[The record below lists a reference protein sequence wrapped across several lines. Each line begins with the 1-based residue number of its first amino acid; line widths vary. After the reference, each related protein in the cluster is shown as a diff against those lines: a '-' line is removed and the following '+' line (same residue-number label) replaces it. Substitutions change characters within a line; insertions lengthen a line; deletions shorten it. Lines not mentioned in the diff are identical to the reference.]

1 MSFGFKASIRTG
13 AIPVRAG
20 VGTLGI
26 GATASVNR
34 GAGLGG
40 SVRAEGRIYSPCPL
54 QRRNLELAENAVGDA
69 ENALLLCRFW
79 AETSGGD
86 CSDQEAALREA
97 QGTYDSALFEAV
109 RCMNQYV

>member
-26 GATASVNR
+26 GATASVHR
-34 GAGLGG
+34 GG
-40 SVRAEGRIYSPCPL
+40 SLEVEGRSDLPCPL
-54 QRRNLELAENAVGDA
+54 QRRNLQLAENAVGDA

-86 CSDQEAALREA
+86 CSDQEAALRDA
-97 QGTYDSALFEAV
+97 QDTRDAALFEAV
-109 RCMNQYV
+109 RCMSQYV